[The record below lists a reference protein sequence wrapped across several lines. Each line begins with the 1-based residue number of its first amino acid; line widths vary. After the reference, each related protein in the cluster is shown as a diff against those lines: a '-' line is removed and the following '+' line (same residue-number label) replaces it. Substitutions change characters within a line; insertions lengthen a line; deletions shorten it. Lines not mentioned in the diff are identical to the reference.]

1 MKRIALVLLLL
12 VACSHATPP
21 PPPPQDTQLQMP
33 GLIRGTVIAKDGSVL
48 PGVMV
53 ILDGRATTVTD
64 AQGAFRF
71 LSVPPGK
78 HTVLALLA
86 GYGQGTRIVTISA
99 SSGLQ
104 TSVVLNPSVS
114 ESIVVTA
121 EAPLLDVRKSGSTT
135 TISMA
140 DPPPARDP
148 WVVRQAAPAVQ
159 VDRINVG
166 GNPNRVA
173 VPAPVPPPQPKTAS
187 YAPIVEHAWTEAA
200 KERVTTFSIDVDG
213 ASYANVRRFL
223 NANQQPPA
231 DAVRIEEM
239 INYFSYHYP
248 EPADGRPVAMATE
261 VVGCPWAPEHRLLR
275 IGLRGK
281 TVAQWRLAPNNLVF
295 LLDVSGSMSPPDRL
309 ALVQQALRFLVNQL
323 RGDDSVSI
331 VVYAGA
337 AGVVLPKTSAANKD
351 VILAALD
358 KLHAGGSTAGG
369 AGIELAYKVAEE
381 NFLPNGNNRVILATD
396 GDFNVGISSM
406 EELKKLIESKRRHG
420 LYLTCIGVGT
430 DNLKDATM
438 EMLAGKGNGN
448 YYYLDSFEEAKKVF
462 RRELTSTLVAVADD
476 VKVQLEFDPAAV
488 KAYRQLGYE
497 DRAMANADFADDSKD
512 AGEIGSAQSVTALY
526 EVVPNAG
533 ASRGQIATLRLRYKD
548 PGAAASKELTA
559 AIADDGKSAYEASP
573 DTQFAAAVAEMGL
586 LLRNSPHKGKASWA
600 DVAALARAM
609 RGEDL
614 DNTRGELLRLVEVS
628 RAIVREPMVALG
640 AASR

>member
-12 VACSHATPP
+12 VACSHAT

-48 PGVMV
+48 PGVTVM
-53 ILDGRATTVTD
+53 LDHSAITVTD

-71 LSVPPGK
+71 LATPPGK
-78 HTVLALLA
+78 HAVVADLA
-86 GYGQGTRIVTISA
+86 GYGRGARIVTISA

-104 TSVVLNPSVS
+104 MNVVLNPSVS

-121 EAPLLDVRKSGSTT
+121 ETPLLDVRKTGSTT

-140 DPPPARDP
+140 DPPTSRDP
-148 WVVRQAAPAVQ
+148 WTVMKAAPAVQ
-159 VDRINVG
+159 TDRINVG
-166 GNPNRVA
+166 GNPNRVS
-173 VPAPVPPPQPKTAS
+173 VTAPVPPPSTAS
-187 YAPIVEHAWTEAA
+187 YAPIVEHAWSDAA

-223 NANQQPPA
+223 TANQRPPA

-248 EPADGRPVAMATE
+248 EPADRRPVAVATE

-281 TVAQWRLAPNNLVF
+281 TVDQWRLAPNNLVF
-295 LLDVSGSMSPPDRL
+295 LLDVSGSMSPQDRL
-309 ALVQQALRFLVNQL
+309 PLVQQALRFLVNQL

-396 GDFNVGISSM
+396 GDFNVGISSI

-420 LYLTCIGVGT
+420 LYLTCIGVGN

-448 YYYLDSFEEAKKVF
+448 YYYLDTFDEAKKVF
-462 RRELTSTLVAVADD
+462 GRELTSTLVAVADD

-488 KAYRQLGYE
+488 KAYRQIGYE

-526 EVVPNAG
+526 EIVPSAG
-533 ASRGQIATLRLRYKD
+533 ARRGQIATLRLRYKD

-559 AIADDGKSAYEASP
+559 AIADEGKSAYDAAP

-600 DVAALARAM
+600 DVAALAKAM

-614 DNTRGELLRLVEVS
+614 DGTRGELLRLVEMS
-628 RAIVREPMVALG
+628 RTIVREPQMSVFG

>member
-1 MKRIALVLLLL
+1 
-12 VACSHATPP
+12 
-21 PPPPQDTQLQMP
+21 
-33 GLIRGTVIAKDGSVL
+33 
-48 PGVMV
+48 
-53 ILDGRATTVTD
+53 
-64 AQGAFRF
+64 
-71 LSVPPGK
+71 
-78 HTVLALLA
+78 
-86 GYGQGTRIVTISA
+86 
-99 SSGLQ
+99 
-104 TSVVLNPSVS
+104 
-114 ESIVVTA
+114 
-121 EAPLLDVRKSGSTT
+121 VRRSGSTT
-135 TISMA
+135 TVSLA
-140 DPPPARDP
+140 DAPTARDP
-148 WVVRQAAPAVQ
+148 WTVRQAAPAMK

-166 GNPNRVA
+166 GNPN
-173 VPAPVPPPQPKTAS
+173 TAS
-187 YAPIVEHAWTEAA
+187 YAPILEHAWTDAA

-223 NANQQPPA
+223 TANQQPPA
-231 DAVRIEEM
+231 NAVRIEEM

-248 EPADGRPVAMATE
+248 EPADGRPVAVATE
-261 VVGCPWAPEHRLLR
+261 VVGCPWAQEHRLLR

-281 TVAQWRLAPNNLVF
+281 TVDQWRLAPNNLVF
-295 LLDVSGSMSPPDRL
+295 LLDVSGSMTPSDRL
-309 ALVQQALRFLVNQL
+309 PLVQQALRFLVNQL

-396 GDFNVGISSM
+396 GDFNVGISSI
-406 EELKKLIESKRRHG
+406 EELKKLIESKRRRG

-448 YYYLDSFEEAKKVF
+448 YYYLDTFEEAKKVF
-462 RRELTSTLVAVADD
+462 GRELTSTLVAVADD

-488 KAYRQLGYE
+488 KAYRQIGYE

-512 AGEIGSAQSVTALY
+512 AGEIGSGQSVTALY
-526 EVVPNAG
+526 EIVPNAG
-533 ASRGQIATLRLRYKD
+533 ASRGPIATLRLRYKD

-559 AIADDGKSAYEASP
+559 AIVDDGKSAYDAAP

-586 LLRNSPHKGKASWA
+586 LLRDSPHKGRASWA
-600 DVAALARAM
+600 DVAALAKAM

-614 DNTRGELLRLVEVS
+614 DGTRGELLRLVEASRTIIRAPMMALSSVS
-628 RAIVREPMVALG
+628 R
-640 AASR
+640 